1 MCPYLLSKPLR
12 SEYLLGN
19 TVHAVA
25 SLLHGAACGAAA
37 SEYFRGGTIDAV
49 AEVCPYLLFKPLGSE
64 YLLGNTVHAVARLLH
79 RRACKASASEE
90 SGGKMGIAAAM
101 WMRENVTETC
111 YAKYG
116 IISDYVNG

>member
-1 MCPYLLSKPLR
+1 M
-12 SEYLLGN
+12 LGN

-37 SEYFRGGTIDAV
+37 SE
-49 AEVCPYLLFKPLGSE
+49 
-64 YLLGNTVHAVARLLH
+64 
-79 RRACKASASEE
+79 E
-90 SGGKMGIAAAM
+90 SGGKMGIAVAM
-101 WMRENVTETC
+101 GIRENVTKTC

>member
-1 MCPYLLSKPLR
+1 MIKHQYRMSDLHTIKDLTEVCPYLLFKPFG

-37 SEYFRGGTIDAV
+37 SE
-49 AEVCPYLLFKPLGSE
+49 
-64 YLLGNTVHAVARLLH
+64 
-79 RRACKASASEE
+79 E
-90 SGGKMGIAAAM
+90 SGGKTGIAAATR
-101 WMRENVTETC
+101 MRENVTKTC
-111 YAKYG
+111 CAKYG